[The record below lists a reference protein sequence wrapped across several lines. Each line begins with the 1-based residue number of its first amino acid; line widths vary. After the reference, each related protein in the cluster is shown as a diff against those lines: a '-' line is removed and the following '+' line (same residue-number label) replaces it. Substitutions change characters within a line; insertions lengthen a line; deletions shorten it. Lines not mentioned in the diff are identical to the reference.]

1 MKKIITFLSVWIL
14 IFSLNIGSAFA
25 ASLPSYLPEEGVVI
39 KEQSS
44 GDVLAKQNENERY
57 YPASTTK
64 LMTALVT
71 LDIMSEHLDE
81 SVVIGEEVTVFDYDS
96 STAKLEVDEKYTYR
110 QLLYGLLLPSGNDAA
125 NTLATNVGKSIKNDT
140 ALPYQEAIDTFVE
153 RMNEKGTELGLTST
167 HFVNPHGLHDPDHY
181 TTPEELLK
189 ISETALGNPE
199 IAKITGTKTYEM
211 KTSTGKDQKW
221 QNSNMLLYPD
231 LSELTYKIIE
241 GSNQNPYYNSKATG
255 GKTGNTDE
263 GGRCLV
269 FTAKDGDKAIIGVIM
284 KGQKNKIFGQADDTI
299 SALSNDYTLT
309 NWTDNNNLYQKIE
322 IENVRFKDGSE
333 LTLKTD
339 TPYRSMVE
347 KDKEYAVEPHFNE
360 GLFEEKEGAL
370 TIQQKINA
378 GQQIGELV
386 VYDGSEAIKST
397 PLYAENEMNVR
408 TILDYLMKYWYIV
421 TALLILISIGI
432 FVMANKRKRARKRR
446 RRNKIQH

>member
-1 MKKIITFLSVWIL
+1 
-14 IFSLNIGSAFA
+14 
-25 ASLPSYLPEEGVVI
+25 
-39 KEQSS
+39 
-44 GDVLAKQNENERY
+44 
-57 YPASTTK
+57 
-64 LMTALVT
+64 
-71 LDIMSEHLDE
+71 
-81 SVVIGEEVTVFDYDS
+81 
-96 STAKLEVDEKYTYR
+96 
-110 QLLYGLLLPSGNDAA
+110 
-125 NTLATNVGKSIKNDT
+125 
-140 ALPYQEAIDTFVE
+140 
-153 RMNEKGTELGLTST
+153 T

-189 ISETALGNPE
+189 ISEIALSNPE